1 MRLDLKSLLLIAILT
16 GCSSQ
21 SDPPDNAQSS
31 IATPVESLRPE
42 PSVPPTL
49 PNPDTSVRP
58 PIDTVRNATPP
69 RERCTR
75 LPGHYEQGTSGPLS
89 GRRVEGRLVCDPT
102 PDSRLLIPP
111 ARADSSEQVH

>member
-1 MRLDLKSLLLIAILT
+1 MRLDLESLLLIAILT

-31 IATPVESLRPE
+31 IATPVDLRPE

-49 PNPDTSVRP
+49 PNPDTSVTP

-89 GRRVEGRLVCDPT
+89 GRWVEGPLVCDPT

-111 ARADSSEQVH
+111 ARADSSD